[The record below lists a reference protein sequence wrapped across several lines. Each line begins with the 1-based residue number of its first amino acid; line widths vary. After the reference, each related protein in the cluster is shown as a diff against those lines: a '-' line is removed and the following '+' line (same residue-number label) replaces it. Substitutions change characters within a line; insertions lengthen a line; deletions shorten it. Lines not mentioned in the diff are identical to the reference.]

1 MVDIKVVN
9 DNSPWLQGMKDETFT
24 IPVSHGE
31 GKFYAAN
38 ETLQQLI
45 QQNQI
50 ATQYV
55 DLSGNSTNLFPF
67 NPNGSLA
74 AVEGLL
80 SEDGKIFGRMAH
92 PERYKQ
98 GRFKNIPNIGY
109 HNIFKNGV
117 GYFL

>member
-1 MVDIKVVN
+1 
-9 DNSPWLQGMKDETFT
+9 MKDETFT

-92 PERYKQ
+92 PERYKK
-98 GRFKNIPNIGY
+98 GRFKNIPDITY

-117 GYFL
+117 DYFL